1 MSNISN
7 AYNTLGTSVSLKQFD
22 LEVRTAIDLIRE
34 AADGG
39 SVIELHGAV
48 KVLSRYARE
57 WSRLADEAFVEWLES
72 HGCSDGIQTGEKRWY
87 VGYPSKTTM
96 AVRTADALNRL
107 LEVTGGDCEATAACL
122 SGSVSAFKPGH
133 IKKELG
139 DSVHAE
145 LFNVERGPTL
155 EEGKPKKKL
164 VCVDGRYLK

>member
-1 MSNISN
+1 MSNIEN

-39 SVIELHGAV
+39 SVIELHSAV

-57 WSRLADEAFVEWLES
+57 WSRLADEAFAEWLQRDDTPKE
-72 HGCSDGIQTGEKRWY
+72 IQTGEKRWF

-122 SGSVSAFKPGH
+122 SGSISAFKPGH

-145 LFNVERGPTL
+145 LFNVEREPTVK
-155 EEGKPKKKL
+155 EGKPNKKL
-164 VCVDGRYLK
+164 ICVDGRYLK